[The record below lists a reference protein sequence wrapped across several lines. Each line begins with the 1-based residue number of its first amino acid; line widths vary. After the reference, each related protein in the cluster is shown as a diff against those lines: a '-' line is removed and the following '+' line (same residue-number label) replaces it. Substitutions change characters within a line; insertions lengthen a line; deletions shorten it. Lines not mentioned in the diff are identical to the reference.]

1 MSISSSALA
10 PSRRALAAFLL
21 LICGALSAVGL
32 ANPTAEAAPACPWLD
47 PDESAET
54 RAGQLV
60 AAMTL
65 DDKIQMVT
73 GLGYFNP
80 SSPNRHASGVIR
92 GNPRLCIPDL
102 VLNDS
107 TAGIGFQQQH
117 TTAFPQGITQAS
129 TWDRDLIGRFGEV
142 LADEAMRK
150 GVNVVLGPGINMARN
165 PLYGR
170 GFEYAGEDPYLAGR
184 LSAEVIEGIQRR
196 PVLATAKHFLL
207 NEQEIDRT
215 TNSSEAD
222 ERTIR
227 EIYLPPFEDA
237 VNSGVGAVMC
247 GYNRVASLHS
257 CKNPALLQGYLKG
270 DLGFDGFV
278 MSDWGAAHTTVPEA
292 LAGMDMEMP
301 GDGILGVS
309 EMSPAK
315 WGERLKAAVES
326 GEVPVSRLDDM
337 VRRILRP
344 MFRGGLFEHPP
355 LPGSEAGQARS
366 TTPESIA
373 TATKIAQDGSVLLKN
388 QRDLLPLRGAG
399 KRIALIGTPAA
410 PLGAQLASQGYGS
423 HHVPVF
429 GLDPD
434 VVPPLSAIRARAARD
449 GSTVSYND
457 GTVPLLAAATARTAD
472 VAVVFVSD
480 ANTEMN
486 DRPDLRPRQ
495 AVCNPILAFTQTP
508 NFPVCIPLPT
518 NQDALVAAVADANPN
533 TVVVLQNGGPLE
545 MPWLDAV
552 PSVVEN
558 WYPGEVDGDA
568 LAGLLFGDVNF
579 SGRLP
584 VTFPQRLVD
593 GPIRSVEQ
601 YPGVKDAD
609 GVPHSTYSE
618 GLLIGYR
625 WYDDQG
631 IEPLFPFGHGLSYT
645 TFAYS
650 GLEIR
655 RRATGAT
662 VRAQVTN
669 TGSRTGAE
677 VAQLYLAFPEEAGE
691 PPLQLKGFEKVEL
704 DPGET
709 RTVTFEL
716 DRRAFSIWDT
726 AADDWRVVPGCYGV
740 RVGGSSRDLPLSGSV
755 DRGRGRGRC

>member
-1 MSISSSALA
+1 MPHRTLG
-10 PSRRALAAFLL
+10 PSRRALAASLL
-21 LICGALSAVGL
+21 LISSALTGAGL
-32 ANPTAEAAPACPWLD
+32 VNPPAEAAPACPWLD
-47 PDESAET
+47 PNGSAES

-73 GLGYFNP
+73 GIGYFDP
-80 SSPNRHASGVIR
+80 GSPNRAASGVIR

-129 TWDRDLIGRFGEV
+129 TWDRDLIARLGEV
-142 LADEAMRK
+142 LADEAQRK
-150 GVNVVLGPGINMARN
+150 GVNVILGPGMNMARN

-170 GFEYAGEDPYLAGR
+170 GFEYAGEDPYLAGQ
-184 LSAEVIEGIQRR
+184 LSARVIEGIQSR

-237 VNSGVGAVMC
+237 VDAGVGAVMC
-247 GYNRVASLHS
+247 GYNRVDSLHS
-257 CKNPALLQGYLKG
+257 CKNPELLQGYLKG

-301 GDGILGVS
+301 GEGILGMS
-309 EMSPAK
+309 EASPAK
-315 WGERLKAAVES
+315 WGPQLKAAVES
-326 GEVPVSRLDDM
+326 GAVPVSRLDDM
-337 VRRILRP
+337 VSRILRP
-344 MFRGGLFEHPP
+344 MFREGLFEHPP
-355 LPGSEAGQARS
+355 LPGSETDAARA
-366 TTPESIA
+366 TTTESIA
-373 TATKIAQDGSVLLKN
+373 AATQIAQDGSVLLKN
-388 QRDLLPLRGAG
+388 DGGLLPLTGTG
-399 KRIALIGTPAA
+399 KRIAVIGTPAA

-434 VVPPLSAIRARAARD
+434 VVPPLSAIRSRAARN
-449 GSTVSYND
+449 GSTVTYND
-457 GTVPLLAAATARTAD
+457 GTLPLLAAATAKTAD

-495 AVCNPILAFTQTP
+495 AVCNPLLAFSQMP
-508 NFPVCIPLPT
+508 NFPVCLPLPT
-518 NQDALVAAVADANPN
+518 DQDALVTAVAKANPH

-552 PSVVEN
+552 RSVVEN

-584 VTFPQRLVD
+584 VTFPRRLAD

-645 TFAYS
+645 TFEYS
-650 GLEIR
+650 GLEVE
-655 RRATGAT
+655 RRAARVT
-662 VRAQVTN
+662 VRARITN
-669 TGSRTGAE
+669 TGGRPGAE
-677 VAQLYLAFPEEAGE
+677 VVQLYLAFPEVAGE
-691 PPLQLKGFEKVEL
+691 PPLQLKGFEKVDIEL
-704 DPGET
+704 GET
-709 RTVTFEL
+709 RTVKFEL
-716 DRRAFSIWDT
+716 DDRAFSVWD
-726 AADDWRVVPGCYGV
+726 AATDTWRVVPGCYGV
-740 RVGGSSRDLPLSGSV
+740 RVGGSSRDLPLVGSV
-755 DRGRGRGRC
+755 PRARGRC